1 MAAEWEP
8 ECDTRRKRARGVR
21 SLSGAERL
29 SKPGTCL
36 ARVGCYIELA
46 FVLAL
51 QYSDCRIAFSALS
64 EIDAY
69 WTCVY
74 GGG

>member
-46 FVLAL
+46 FVLAI
-51 QYSDCRIAFSALS
+51 QYSDC
-64 EIDAY
+64 
-69 WTCVY
+69 
-74 GGG
+74 